1 MKTTLIIVL
10 SGLLFVGCSQK
21 QQTPSTGLG
30 SSHDSLVTQL
40 DSQGYFKGFAPEKAQ
55 ALKEDFR
62 QKGWMAI
69 FDESPRYFAA
79 DGEDLA
85 KSGICAFIREI
96 QPFLSAQGVKLPDL
110 QDEASAS
117 GYVVRVGGVPHTIY
131 DAKEMKGDIWG
142 LASARGFAL
151 VDKMLES
158 AGSPERIYAI
168 NGGNDLFAIFLT
180 PELYQTISTQPDF
193 DAKGGPYKLTEEA
206 PWFGQPHK

>member
-1 MKTTLIIVL
+1 MKTTSVIIL
-10 SGLLFVGCSQK
+10 SGLLLCGCSQK
-21 QQTPSTGLG
+21 QASSTG
-30 SSHDSLVTQL
+30 SSHDSFVTQL

-55 ALKEDFR
+55 ALKEAFR

-69 FDESPRYFAA
+69 FDESPRYFTA

-85 KSGICAFIREI
+85 KGGICAFIREI

-110 QDEASAS
+110 QDEVSAT

-142 LASARGFAL
+142 LASARGFTL

-180 PELYQTISTQPDF
+180 PELYHTISTQPDF